1 MSISLQDRFLKSALP
16 PLSNLLNATGICFD
30 RQFDSKCSRL
40 LARFWAFFC
49 FFFLFHCNA
58 MVTVKRT
65 PLLNDFTNVVQ
76 NSHNLAG
83 EITNALIRVSALV
96 IDTVTHIVLMLTI
109 WPTIKS
115 LLNILESV
123 DSDLKRPSLLRVYRI
138 SLVGLIYSMIMVS
151 RSLKLRSSYRVLNS
165 CLFNH
170 FST

>member
-1 MSISLQDRFLKSALP
+1 
-16 PLSNLLNATGICFD
+16 
-30 RQFDSKCSRL
+30 
-40 LARFWAFFC
+40 
-49 FFFLFHCNA
+49 